1 MFVYVALV
9 DMMVKYVL
17 IVAHWERFFSFS
29 FFSVYSFVLLFR
41 CCVSVV
47 WLVCASLLYFADRVF
62 YR

>member
-17 IVAHWERFFSFS
+17 IVAHWELDCVFFFC
-29 FFSVYSFVLLFR
+29 VYSFVLLFR